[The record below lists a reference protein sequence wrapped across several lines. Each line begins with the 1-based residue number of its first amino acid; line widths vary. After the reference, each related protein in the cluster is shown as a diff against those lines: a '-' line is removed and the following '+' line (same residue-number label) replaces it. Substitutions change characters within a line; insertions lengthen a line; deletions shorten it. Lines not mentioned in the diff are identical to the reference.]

1 MKYGIYSIRDALNGF
16 LYISTEN
23 NDQSAE
29 RGFKFRLSKPDSFD
43 GYAAKDLD
51 LFKVGEFDQETGM
64 IEPINPPK
72 LIINGYAIVKGNSN
86 EI

>member
-16 LYISTEN
+16 LYVDTQQ
-23 NDQSAE
+23 NDKSAE
-29 RGFKFRLSKPDSFD
+29 RGFRYRLSKDGSYD

-51 LFKVGEFDQETGM
+51 LYKLGEFDQETG
-64 IEPINPPK
+64 IITPCNPPE
-72 LIINGYAIVKGNSN
+72 LVINGYSVVKDNN